1 MHFLKIIIVKRELMR
16 FIIYV
21 DTAYCAHKLRIN
33 ARFTKKMCNA
43 TYRAQPR
50 NFVPKFKKY
59 IDKIY
64 ALCNSQ
70 IFKN

>member
-1 MHFLKIIIVKRELMR
+1 MHFLEIIIVKGELMR

-21 DTAYCAHKLRIN
+21 DNAQHIARIN
-33 ARFTKKMCNA
+33 ARFTKKICNA

-50 NFVPKFKKY
+50 NFVPKFKEY

-70 IFKN
+70 FFKN

>member
-1 MHFLKIIIVKRELMR
+1 MHFLKIIIVKGELMR

-21 DTAYCAHKLRIN
+21 DNVQHIARIN
-33 ARFTKKMCNA
+33 ARFTKKICNA

-50 NFVPKFKKY
+50 NFVPNFKEY

-70 IFKN
+70 FFKN